1 MVFAYRDEDL
11 ATDLDFAIKNAEPEE
26 SLRQP
31 ADDREGLLQPAIE
44 ETKPTNL
51 AGASVL
57 ALATAAC
64 GGGDSPNS
72 TVAGP
77 GTGPVVEVRAP
88 TSDAEA
94 ARFLLQASFAASQ
107 SAIEQLKRNGYEPW
121 LDGQMAQTNSQ
132 TARSFFSDRGFDQVD
147 ENDYFNSDRIADQMI
162 WSQLLSGGSSVRKR
176 VALALSEFFVVSI
189 NNLAVEWPGP
199 AIGEYWDI
207 LNRNAFGSFR
217 ELVEEITLNPAMGV
231 FLNTRGNRKAN
242 PNTGRVPD
250 ENYGREIMQLM
261 SIGLFELNM
270 DGSLKLSGGEPIET
284 YTNDDVT
291 GIAKVFTGYEFDF
304 TNIGT
309 TTVQGNFELAD
320 PDWVRNPMTSDVT
333 RWRWRPGN
341 RAGDAFHSEAE
352 KSFLGLT
359 IPAGT
364 NAADSL
370 AMALDHLVAHPNVG
384 PFFGKQMI
392 QRLVTSNPSASYV
405 QRVAEVFENNGEG
418 VRGDLRAVFKAILLD
433 EEALSSQG
441 LEDPTFGKLR
451 EPMLRFV
458 QLGRTFNMRSVSG
471 DWDLGN
477 ASNPSWALAQ
487 SPLRAPSVFNFFR
500 PGYFRAGSQSADQDL
515 LAPEFQLVNE
525 TSVAGYVNFMHA
537 AVQAEFWPF
546 EDVELDYSTEMALA
560 DDSVS
565 LLSHLE
571 LLLTANQLTD
581 DVRATILSALD
592 DQPISATSSQNQR
605 LTKVRTAVLLIMTS
619 SDYLVQR

>member
-1 MVFAYRDEDL
+1 MASDLDL
-11 ATDLDFAIKNAEPEE
+11 AIRNADLVEP
-26 SLRQP
+26 LCQP
-31 ADDREGLLQPAIE
+31 VDDPEALLQPAIE
-44 ETKPTNL
+44 ETKFTNF
-51 AGASVL
+51 AGVSAL

-64 GGGDSPNS
+64 GGGDSS
-72 TVAGP
+72 TSAVAGP
-77 GTGPVVEVRAP
+77 GAGPVVEVRAP

-107 SAIEQLKRNGYEPW
+107 RAIEQLKRDGYEPW
-121 LDGQMAQTNSQ
+121 LDGQMDQVNSQ
-132 TARSFFSDRGFDQVD
+132 TAKSFFADRGFDQVD
-147 ENDYFNSDRIADQMI
+147 ENNYFNSDRIADQMI

-189 NNLAVEWPGP
+189 NSLAVEWPGP

-217 ELVEEITLNPAMGV
+217 ELIEEITLNPAMGV
-231 FLNTRGNRKAN
+231 FLNTRGNQKAD
-242 PNTGRVPD
+242 PNSGRVPD

-261 SIGLFELNM
+261 SIGLFELNI

-304 TNIGT
+304 TGIGT
-309 TTVQGNFELAD
+309 TTVQGNWELAD
-320 PDWVRNPMTSDVT
+320 PDWVRNPMTSDVN
-333 RWRWRPGN
+333 RWRWKPWN
-341 RAGDAFHSEAE
+341 ASGDAFHSQEE

-359 IPAGT
+359 IRAGT

-384 PFFGKQMI
+384 PFFSKQMI
-392 QRLVTSNPSASYV
+392 QRLVTSNPSPSYI
-405 QRVAEVFENNGEG
+405 QRVAEVFENNGVG

-433 EEALSSQG
+433 EEALSSES

-471 DWDLGN
+471 DWDLGD

-560 DDSVS
+560 EDSAS
-565 LLSHLE
+565 LLAHLE

-605 LTKVRTAVLLIMTS
+605 ITKVRTAVLLIMTS

>member
-1 MVFAYRDEDL
+1 MASDLDL
-11 ATDLDFAIKNAEPEE
+11 AIRNADLVEP
-26 SLRQP
+26 LCQP
-31 ADDREGLLQPAIE
+31 VDDPEALLQPAIE
-44 ETKPTNL
+44 ETKFTNF
-51 AGASVL
+51 AGVSAL

-64 GGGDSPNS
+64 GGGDSS
-72 TVAGP
+72 TSAVAGP
-77 GTGPVVEVRAP
+77 GAGPVVEVRAP

-107 SAIEQLKRNGYEPW
+107 RAIEQLKRDGYEPW
-121 LDGQMAQTNSQ
+121 LDGQMDQANSQ
-132 TARSFFSDRGFDQVD
+132 TAKSFFADRGFDRVD

-189 NNLAVEWPGP
+189 NSLAVEWPGP

-217 ELVEEITLNPAMGV
+217 ELIEEITLNPAMGV
-231 FLNTRGNRKAN
+231 FLNTRGNQKAD
-242 PNTGRVPD
+242 PNSGRVPD

-261 SIGLFELNM
+261 SIGLFELNI

-304 TNIGT
+304 TGIGT
-309 TTVQGNFELAD
+309 TTVQGNWELAD
-320 PDWVRNPMTSDVT
+320 PDWVRNPMTSDVS
-333 RWRWRPGN
+333 RWRWKPWN
-341 RAGDAFHSEAE
+341 AAGDAFHSQQE

-384 PFFGKQMI
+384 PFFSKQMI
-392 QRLVTSNPSASYV
+392 QRLVTSNPSPSYI
-405 QRVAEVFENNGEG
+405 QRVAEVFENNGVG

-433 EEALSSQG
+433 EEALSSQS

-471 DWDLGN
+471 DWDLGD

-560 DDSVS
+560 EDSAS
-565 LLSHLE
+565 LLAHLE

-605 LTKVRTAVLLIMTS
+605 ITKVRTAVLLIMTS

>member
-1 MVFAYRDEDL
+1 MASDLDL
-11 ATDLDFAIKNAEPEE
+11 AIRNADLVEP
-26 SLRQP
+26 LCQP
-31 ADDREGLLQPAIE
+31 VDDPEALLQPAIE
-44 ETKPTNL
+44 ETKFTNF
-51 AGASVL
+51 AGVSAL

-64 GGGDSPNS
+64 GGGDSS
-72 TVAGP
+72 TSAVAGP
-77 GTGPVVEVRAP
+77 GAGPVVEVRAP

-107 SAIEQLKRNGYEPW
+107 RAIEQLKRDGYEPW
-121 LDGQMAQTNSQ
+121 LDGQMDQVNSQ
-132 TARSFFSDRGFDQVD
+132 TAKSFFADRGFDQVD
-147 ENDYFNSDRIADQMI
+147 ENNYFNSDRIADQMI

-189 NNLAVEWPGP
+189 NSLAVEWPGP

-217 ELVEEITLNPAMGV
+217 ELIEEITLNPAMGV
-231 FLNTRGNRKAN
+231 FLNTRGNQKAD
-242 PNTGRVPD
+242 PNSGRVPD

-261 SIGLFELNM
+261 SIGLFELNI

-304 TNIGT
+304 TGIGT
-309 TTVQGNFELAD
+309 TTVQGDWELAD
-320 PDWVRNPMTSDVT
+320 PDWVRNPMTSDVN
-333 RWRWRPGN
+333 RWRWKPWN
-341 RAGDAFHSEAE
+341 ASGDAFHSQEE

-359 IPAGT
+359 IRAGT

-384 PFFGKQMI
+384 PFFSKQMI
-392 QRLVTSNPSASYV
+392 QRLVTSNPSPSYI
-405 QRVAEVFENNGEG
+405 QRVAEVFENNGVG

-433 EEALSSQG
+433 EEALSSES

-471 DWDLGN
+471 DWDLGD

-560 DDSVS
+560 EDSAS
-565 LLSHLE
+565 LLAHLE

-605 LTKVRTAVLLIMTS
+605 ITKVRTAVLLIMTS

>member
-1 MVFAYRDEDL
+1 MASDLDL
-11 ATDLDFAIKNAEPEE
+11 AIRNADLVEP
-26 SLRQP
+26 LCQP
-31 ADDREGLLQPAIE
+31 VDDPEALLQPAIE
-44 ETKPTNL
+44 ETKFTNF
-51 AGASVL
+51 AGVSAL

-64 GGGDSPNS
+64 GGGDSS
-72 TVAGP
+72 TSAVAGP
-77 GTGPVVEVRAP
+77 GAGPVVEVRAP

-107 SAIEQLKRNGYEPW
+107 RAIEQLKRDGYEPW
-121 LDGQMAQTNSQ
+121 LDGQMDQANSQ
-132 TARSFFSDRGFDQVD
+132 TAKSFFADRGFDRVD
-147 ENDYFNSDRIADQMI
+147 ENEYFNSDRIADQMI

-189 NNLAVEWPGP
+189 NSLAVEWPGP

-217 ELVEEITLNPAMGV
+217 ELIEEITLNPAMGV
-231 FLNTRGNRKAN
+231 FLNTRGNQKAD
-242 PNTGRVPD
+242 PNSGRVPD

-261 SIGLFELNM
+261 SIGLFELNI

-304 TNIGT
+304 TGIGT
-309 TTVQGNFELAD
+309 TTVQGNWELAD
-320 PDWVRNPMTSDVT
+320 PDWVRNPMTSDVN
-333 RWRWRPGN
+333 RWRWKPWN
-341 RAGDAFHSEAE
+341 AAGDAFHSQQE

-392 QRLVTSNPSASYV
+392 QRLVTSNPSPSYV

-433 EEALSSQG
+433 EEALSSQS

-471 DWDLGN
+471 DWDLGD

-560 DDSVS
+560 EDSAS
-565 LLSHLE
+565 LLAHLE

-605 LTKVRTAVLLIMTS
+605 ITKVRTAVLLIMTS

>member
-1 MVFAYRDEDL
+1 MASDLDL
-11 ATDLDFAIKNAEPEE
+11 AIRNADLVEP
-26 SLRQP
+26 LCQP
-31 ADDREGLLQPAIE
+31 VDDPEALLQPAIE
-44 ETKPTNL
+44 ETKFTNF
-51 AGASVL
+51 AGVSAL

-64 GGGDSPNS
+64 GGGDSS
-72 TVAGP
+72 TSAVAGP
-77 GTGPVVEVRAP
+77 GAGPVVEVRAP

-107 SAIEQLKRNGYEPW
+107 RAIEQLKRDGYEPW
-121 LDGQMAQTNSQ
+121 LDGQMDQANSQ
-132 TARSFFSDRGFDQVD
+132 TAKSFFADRGFDRVD

-217 ELVEEITLNPAMGV
+217 ELIEEITLNPAMGV
-231 FLNTRGNRKAN
+231 FLNTRGNQKAD
-242 PNTGRVPD
+242 PNSGRVPD

-261 SIGLFELNM
+261 SIGLFELNI

-304 TNIGT
+304 TGIGT
-309 TTVQGNFELAD
+309 TTVQGNWELAD
-320 PDWVRNPMTSDVT
+320 PDWVRNPMTSDVS
-333 RWRWRPGN
+333 RWRWKPWN
-341 RAGDAFHSEAE
+341 AAGDAFHSQQE

-384 PFFGKQMI
+384 PFFSKQMI
-392 QRLVTSNPSASYV
+392 QRLVTSNPSPSYI
-405 QRVAEVFENNGEG
+405 QRVAEVFENNGVG

-433 EEALSSQG
+433 EEALSSQS

-471 DWDLGN
+471 DWDLGD
-477 ASNPSWALAQ
+477 ASNPSWALGQ

-560 DDSVS
+560 EDSAS
-565 LLSHLE
+565 LLAHLE

-605 LTKVRTAVLLIMTS
+605 ITKVRTAVLLIMTS

>member
-1 MVFAYRDEDL
+1 MASDLDL
-11 ATDLDFAIKNAEPEE
+11 AIRNTDLVEP
-26 SLRQP
+26 LCQP
-31 ADDREGLLQPAIE
+31 VDDPEALLQPAIE
-44 ETKPTNL
+44 ETKFTNF
-51 AGASVL
+51 AGVSAL

-64 GGGDSPNS
+64 GGGDSS
-72 TVAGP
+72 TSAVAGP
-77 GTGPVVEVRAP
+77 GAGPVVEVRAP

-107 SAIEQLKRNGYEPW
+107 RAIEQLKRDGYEPW
-121 LDGQMAQTNSQ
+121 LDGQMDQANSQ
-132 TARSFFSDRGFDQVD
+132 TAKSFFADRGFDRVD

-217 ELVEEITLNPAMGV
+217 ELIEEITLNPAMGV
-231 FLNTRGNRKAN
+231 FLNTRGNQKAD
-242 PNTGRVPD
+242 PNSGRVPD

-261 SIGLFELNM
+261 SIGLFELNI

-333 RWRWRPGN
+333 RWRWKPWPWN
-341 RAGDAFHSEAE
+341 PTGDAFHSETE

-359 IPAGT
+359 TPAGT

-392 QRLVTSNPSASYV
+392 QRLVTSNPSPSYV

-433 EEALSSQG
+433 EEALSSQS

-471 DWDLGN
+471 DWDLGD

-560 DDSVS
+560 EDSAS
-565 LLSHLE
+565 LLAHLE

-605 LTKVRTAVLLIMTS
+605 ITKVRTAVLLIMTS